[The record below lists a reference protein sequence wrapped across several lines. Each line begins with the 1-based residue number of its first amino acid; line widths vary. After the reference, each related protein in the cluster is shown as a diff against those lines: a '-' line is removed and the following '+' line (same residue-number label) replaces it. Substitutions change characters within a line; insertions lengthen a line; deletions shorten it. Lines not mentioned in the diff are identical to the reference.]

1 MNNMENYI
9 KETVNLNGG
18 FKMIEVKD
26 KKELAQIKYIN
37 ELTKSKE
44 NLREVFQ
51 YALVT
56 QEEGQKILF
65 TTDARQARFMFVNY
79 NLPDGLYK
87 IIEEKKSCFIV
98 PAQIEQDYPN
108 VDFLV
113 NWEETGDYKEI
124 GSYGYASRV
133 FVATEIILDSLNVF
147 PECKFVLNVDYIYN
161 VFEMPEKVFRLIH
174 GDSFL
179 PAYFNGLERSPII
192 FKGKEITSIVMVG
205 IYSKS

>member
-1 MNNMENYI
+1 
-9 KETVNLNGG
+9 
-18 FKMIEVKD
+18 MIEVKD

-44 NLREVFQ
+44 NNLREVFQ

-56 QEEGQKILF
+56 QKNGQRILF
-65 TTDARQARFMFVNY
+65 TTDARQARFMFINY
-79 NLPDGLYK
+79 DLPDGLYK
-87 IIEEKKSCFIV
+87 IIEEKNSCFIA
-98 PAQIEQDYPN
+98 PIQFDQDYPN

-124 GSYGYASRV
+124 GSYGHASRV

-147 PECKFVLNVDYIYN
+147 PECKFIINADYIDN
-161 VFEMPEKVFRLIH
+161 VFKSSEKEFKLIH

-179 PAYFNGLERSPII
+179 PTYFNGRSHSII
-192 FKGKEITSIVMVG
+192 FKGDKVISIMVTSP
-205 IYSKS
+205 YREY

>member
-1 MNNMENYI
+1 MQNYNI
-9 KETVNLNGG
+9 VLCYS
-18 FKMIEVKD
+18 F
-26 KKELAQIKYIN
+26 KKELAQIKYLN

-44 NLREVFQ
+44 NNLREVFQ

-56 QEEGQKILF
+56 QKNGQRILF
-65 TTDARQARFMFVNY
+65 TTDARQARFMFINY
-79 NLPDGLYK
+79 DLPDGLYK
-87 IIEEKKSCFIV
+87 IIEEKNSCFIA
-98 PAQIEQDYPN
+98 PIQFDQDYPN

-124 GSYGYASRV
+124 GSYGHASRV

-147 PECKFVLNVDYIYN
+147 PECKFVLNVDYIDN
-161 VFEMPEKVFRLIH
+161 VFKMPEKAFRLIH

-179 PAYFNGLERSPII
+179 PAYFNGLTRSSIL
-192 FKGKEITSIVMVG
+192 FKGKEVTSIVVLG